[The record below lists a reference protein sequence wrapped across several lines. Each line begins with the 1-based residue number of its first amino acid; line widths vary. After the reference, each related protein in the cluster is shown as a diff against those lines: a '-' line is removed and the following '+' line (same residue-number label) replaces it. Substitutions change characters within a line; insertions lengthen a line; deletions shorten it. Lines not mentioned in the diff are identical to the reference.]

1 MLAIGIWSGLTIIAV
16 VVLSRKLNGAF
27 EQQPHDLAACLIA
40 FFAMTLG
47 VIANI
52 LFQLTKRTAT
62 NPASSIVA
70 GVITLVPPIVL
81 GVALLSSHSSNT
93 AVTFLVTLFV
103 LASAVVVV
111 AGEKSIQMRPPTQM
125 GTIRLL
131 SHESDVASLGQ
142 TTSPEVSLDET
153 VSQWMTRKA
162 LSTGDDR
169 LEGAIKVHLDARQRQ
184 ANIHIP
190 FSPPFS
196 IPPQID
202 CDVLND
208 CPVRLKVRAVHPFG
222 ARIELRRSAATQTE
236 ETVEVGFRA
245 IAAVGRTLNS
255 A

>member
-27 EQQPHDLAACLIA
+27 GQQPHDLAACLIA

-47 VIANI
+47 VTANI

-81 GVALLSSHSSNT
+81 GVALLSSRSTT

-103 LASAVVVV
+103 FGSAVVVV
-111 AGEKSIQMRPPTQM
+111 SGEKSVQMRPPKKM

-169 LEGAIKVHLDARQRQ
+169 LEGAIKVRLDARQQQ

>member
-27 EQQPHDLAACLIA
+27 GQQPHDVAACLIA

-81 GVALLSSHSSNT
+81 GVALLSSRSTT

-103 LASAVVVV
+103 FGSAVVVV
-111 AGEKSIQMRPPTQM
+111 SGEKSMQMRPPTQM

-169 LEGAIKVHLDARQRQ
+169 LEGAIKVRLDAGQRQ

-245 IAAVGRTLNS
+245 VAAVGSTLNS